1 MVDGGRYP
9 RCASPLRIGNLTL
22 RNRITRTAH
31 GTGYCVDGKVT
42 ERLIA
47 YHEARARGGAGSVFL
62 ETSGVHPSSPGPIWA
77 YTDEVIDGWSLI
89 AERLHR
95 LDTKVMPQLW
105 HAGGQGQPPDGS
117 APWAPSAIADPING
131 RMAQA
136 MTKGMIDEVVAGFA
150 AAARRAQ
157 QAGLDGVEVH
167 GAHTYLVCAFLSPM
181 TNLRDDEYGGSLEN
195 RMRFAREIL
204 QAIHATCGP
213 DFVVGIRLCTEAA
226 EGGIEPEEAATI
238 RRTLEDE
245 RLVDFVDVSM
255 GGYHAFSKMIGA
267 CHEPHG
273 YELPTSEVITRNATV
288 PTIVTGRMLSL
299 AEAEGVLERGQADL
313 VSMVRAMLADPELPA
328 KSFAGQEHLVRP
340 CIGCN
345 EGCVGRR
352 FAIGAAVGE
361 TGCTVNPDAG
371 FEYRQQPLGTAATP
385 RSVMVVGAGP
395 AGLEAARTAALR
407 GHRVALHE
415 AADAPGGLVRYSR
428 AAPFRDEIGGICD
441 WLWGELDRLG
451 VERHLGSRVDL
462 DRVRADAPDVVIV
475 ATGSLPRRDGI
486 QRMRPA
492 WRVDRLDLP
501 HVVTPVE
508 VLGEGVPTPARAV
521 VFDDLGNYQAVG
533 SAERLLEQGAEVVFA
548 TSFAELCPDLF
559 RSFQRDAVAAR
570 LGRYPG
576 FRLVV
581 RSSVDA
587 VSTTTVTLRDVDSG
601 RVEEIDAQLLVLM
614 TGFDPQTQLVDA
626 LQAAGIEAH
635 LVGDALAPQL
645 MPHAIATGRTAGATV

>member
-1 MVDGGRYP
+1 M
-9 RCASPLRIGNLTL
+9 
-22 RNRITRTAH
+22 
-31 GTGYCVDGKVT
+31 
-42 ERLIA
+42 
-47 YHEARARGGAGSVFL
+47 
-62 ETSGVHPSSPGPIWA
+62 HPSSPGPIWA

-181 TNLRDDEYGGSLEN
+181 TNLRDDDYGGGLAN

-273 YELPTSEVITRNATV
+273 YELPTSEVITRDATV
-288 PTIVTGRMLSL
+288 PTIITGRMLSL
-299 AEAEGVLERGQADL
+299 AEAEAVLERGQADL

-371 FEYRQQPLGTAATP
+371 FEYRQQPLET
-385 RSVMVVGAGP
+385 R
-395 AGLEAARTAALR
+395 
-407 GHRVALHE
+407 
-415 AADAPGGLVRYSR
+415 
-428 AAPFRDEIGGICD
+428 
-441 WLWGELDRLG
+441 
-451 VERHLGSRVDL
+451 
-462 DRVRADAPDVVIV
+462 
-475 ATGSLPRRDGI
+475 PRR
-486 QRMRPA
+486 
-492 WRVDRLDLP
+492 
-501 HVVTPVE
+501 
-508 VLGEGVPTPARAV
+508 
-521 VFDDLGNYQAVG
+521 
-533 SAERLLEQGAEVVFA
+533 GA
-548 TSFAELCPDLF
+548 
-559 RSFQRDAVAAR
+559 
-570 LGRYPG
+570 
-576 FRLVV
+576 
-581 RSSVDA
+581 
-587 VSTTTVTLRDVDSG
+587 
-601 RVEEIDAQLLVLM
+601 
-614 TGFDPQTQLVDA
+614 
-626 LQAAGIEAH
+626 
-635 LVGDALAPQL
+635 
-645 MPHAIATGRTAGATV
+645 